1 MFSTTKLNEI
11 SNKIKEV
18 VSGSPLGDVEKNMHA
33 LLQGVFTKM
42 ELVSREEYDVQ
53 AEVLRNTRQKL
64 EQLEIKLAALEASMQ
79 TASLA
84 EQGK

>member
-1 MFSTTKLNEI
+1 MLSTAKLNEI

-33 LLQGVFTKM
+33 LLKGVFTKM
-42 ELVSREEYDVQ
+42 ELISREEYDVQ

-79 TASLA
+79 TASPA

>member
-1 MFSTTKLNEI
+1 MLSTTKLNEI

-33 LLQGVFTKM
+33 LLKGVFTKM
-42 ELVSREEYDVQ
+42 ELISREEFDVQ

-79 TASLA
+79 AASLA
-84 EQGK
+84 EQGT

>member
-1 MFSTTKLNEI
+1 MLSSEKLNEI

-33 LLQGVFTKM
+33 LLRGVFTKM
-42 ELVSREEYDVQ
+42 ELVSREEFDVQ

-64 EQLEIKLAALEASMQ
+64 EQLEAKLATLEALMQ
-79 TASLA
+79 ADNLS
-84 EQGK
+84 EQVK